1 LILSKDIYL
10 VFWEDGKMKTTLDI
24 PDDLYRAA
32 KAKAALENRKIK
44 DLVAEALT
52 KLVYGP
58 EMPRRSKRR
67 TLPLV
72 KTRKKGSLHLTN
84 DLIARTELN
93 QDAERSGLPN

>member
-1 LILSKDIYL
+1 MRGALDIFL

-44 DLVAEALT
+44 DLVAEALA
-52 KLVYGP
+52 KLVYGT
-58 EMPRRSKRR
+58 EIPRRSKRR

-72 KTRKKGSLHLTN
+72 KTGKKGSLHLTN
-84 DLIARTELN
+84 DIIARTELK
-93 QDAERSGLPN
+93 QDEERSGLPH

>member
-1 LILSKDIYL
+1 MRALDIYL

-52 KLVYGP
+52 KLVYGA

-67 TLPLV
+67 ALPLV
-72 KTRKKGSLHLTN
+72 KSRKKGSLRLTN
-84 DLIARTELN
+84 DIIARTELN
-93 QDAERSGLPN
+93 QDTERSGLPH

>member
-1 LILSKDIYL
+1 
-10 VFWEDGKMKTTLDI
+10 MKTTLDI

-52 KLVYGP
+52 SLVYGVKA
-58 EMPRRSKRR
+58 PRLSKPR

-72 KTRKKGSLHLTN
+72 KTGKKGSLRLTN
-84 DLIARTELN
+84 ELIARIELN
-93 QDAERSGLPN
+93 EDAERSGLPN

>member
-1 LILSKDIYL
+1 LILSKDLYL

-24 PDDLYRAA
+24 QDDLYRAA

-52 KLVYGP
+52 KLVYGA

>member
-1 LILSKDIYL
+1 
-10 VFWEDGKMKTTLDI
+10 MKTTLDI

-52 KLVYGP
+52 KLVYGA
-58 EMPRRSKRR
+58 EISRRSKRR

-72 KTRKKGSLHLTN
+72 KSRKKGSLCLTN
-84 DLIARTELN
+84 DIIARTELN
-93 QDAERSGLPN
+93 QDAERSGLSN